1 MHGVII
7 IANRQFEHL
16 ISIIE
21 ACDANMLL
29 FVHVDGRSDI
39 PKAQEEQI
47 RNDGRI
53 KFFSRRFSPN
63 WGSVDLVHCTLY
75 MMEQALNV
83 DNIER
88 IHLISGED
96 FPVKSSK
103 EIREYFIG
111 KEANEYINYFSL
123 PHSNWKNG
131 GMERLETYQ
140 LYDYLNVRKQK
151 LLIHA
156 FHKVQKVLR
165 VKRHIN
171 KKFLPMY
178 GGSQWW
184 SLTRDCVQYVVRY
197 SKENPQFLR
206 RCRYCFGTDE
216 IYIQSVVCK
225 SPFRDKIANT
235 NLRYISWGMR
245 NGSSPAY
252 LDITDLPAIE
262 NGDFIFA
269 RKFDVEISHDLKSR
283 LIDSIHLTTN

>member
-1 MHGVII
+1 MNTLII
-7 IANRQFEHL
+7 FHCRIQ
-16 ISIIE
+16 I
-21 ACDANMLL
+21 
-29 FVHVDGRSDI
+29 GR
-39 PKAQEEQI
+39 
-47 RNDGRI
+47 
-53 KFFSRRFSPN
+53 
-63 WGSVDLVHCTLY
+63 
-75 MMEQALNV
+75 
-83 DNIER
+83 
-88 IHLISGED
+88 
-96 FPVKSSK
+96 
-103 EIREYFIG
+103 
-111 KEANEYINYFSL
+111 
-123 PHSNWKNG
+123 NG

-140 LYDYLNVRKQK
+140 LYDYLNVRKHK
-151 LLIHA
+151 FLIHA

-197 SKENPQFLR
+197 SKEKPTVFEAMPILFL
-206 RCRYCFGTDE
+206 GTDE

-225 SPFRDKIANT
+225 SPFRNKITNT